1 MQLPS
6 ILTPDFGLLFWMLL
20 AFGIV
25 FVLLWRYGFPVIIK
39 MVEERKAFIDE
50 SLAKAREANEKLAHI
65 QAESDAILRA
75 ARDKQAAILREAMAT
90 KEAILSEAR
99 EKAQAEGHKILEEA
113 KAQINAERENAL
125 SSLRGEVA
133 GISVKVAEQLL
144 LSQLQGQSAQEAY
157 VERLLQQV
165 EQDQA

>member
-20 AFGIV
+20 AFGII

-39 MVEERKAFIDE
+39 MVEERKAYIDE

-65 QAESDAILRA
+65 QAESDAILRE

-99 EKAQAEGHKILEEA
+99 EKAQAEGHKILA

-125 SSLRGEVA
+125 NSLRGEVA

-144 LSQLQGQSAQEAY
+144 LSQLQGPTAQEDY

-165 EQDQA
+165 EQEQA

>member
-1 MQLPS
+1 M
-6 ILTPDFGLLFWMLL
+6 
-20 AFGIV
+20 
-25 FVLLWRYGFPVIIK
+25 
-39 MVEERKAFIDE
+39 
-50 SLAKAREANEKLAHI
+50 
-65 QAESDAILRA
+65 
-75 ARDKQAAILREAMAT
+75 
-90 KEAILSEAR
+90 
-99 EKAQAEGHKILEEA
+99 EEA